1 MTKKIEDGKTAR
13 EIYDEANTKFYGLKL
28 NKKTDAD
35 LIAFLDESGNIQGT
49 IKEALR
55 RMMG

>member
-1 MTKKIEDGKTAR
+1 MDYPSKR
-13 EIYDEANTKFYGLKL
+13 RYDEQNTVQVKIKL

-35 LIAFLDESGNIQGT
+35 IIGYLNASGNKQGT

-55 RMMG
+55 TQIGEKHGR

>member
-1 MTKKIEDGKTAR
+1 MDYPSKR
-13 EIYDEANTKFYGLKL
+13 RYDEQNTIQVKIKL

-35 LIAFLDESGNIQGT
+35 IIEYLNTSGNKQGT

-55 RMMG
+55 TQIGEKHGR

>member
-1 MTKKIEDGKTAR
+1 MADYPSKRK
-13 EIYDEANTKFYGLKL
+13 YDAANTQVVTLKL

-35 LIAFLDESGNIQGT
+35 ILEYLEASGNKQGT

-55 RMMG
+55 RMMKEGQD

>member
-1 MTKKIEDGKTAR
+1 MDYPSKR
-13 EIYDEANTKFYGLKL
+13 RYDEQNTIQVKIKL

-35 LIAFLDESGNIQGT
+35 IIEYLNASGNKQGT

-55 RMMG
+55 TQIGEKHGR